1 VTHPLWGLVILLG
14 VLGLVFW
21 LTYTLAMPVVNW
33 LDKVIIGQL
42 ANTVQVLMSGA
53 PAWITSLLINGLIG
67 GVGTVLTFL
76 PILVFFF
83 AALGFLEDVGYM
95 ARATYIMDRFMHW
108 MGLHGRSFLLFFL
121 GFGCNV
127 SAVMGARIL
136 EERRTRILTI
146 LLIPLVPCTG
156 RLVVVA
162 FLAPAFFGSAAVLAT
177 WGLVALNVVLLAL
190 IGVTVNRLVFHRR
203 HLAFIMEVPLYH
215 LPNARTI
222 GFFVWYN
229 TVAFVKK
236 AGSIILVVSI
246 VVWALAA
253 LPNGDVESSYLMQ
266 FGSILLP
273 LGHLMGLDDWRLIV
287 SLLTSFVAKENT
299 IAVLGILFGNE
310 TGSSLATQVAAT
322 LSTAAALAFLVVQ
335 MTFIPCVATVAVI
348 KKETGAWR
356 WAALSVGLLLTI
368 SLCAGIAFYQV
379 TRLLT

>member
-1 VTHPLWGLVILLG
+1 
-14 VLGLVFW
+14 
-21 LTYTLAMPVVNW
+21 
-33 LDKVIIGQL
+33 
-42 ANTVQVLMSGA
+42 
-53 PAWITSLLINGLIG
+53 
-67 GVGTVLTFL
+67 
-76 PILVFFF
+76 
-83 AALGFLEDVGYM
+83 
-95 ARATYIMDRFMHW
+95 
-108 MGLHGRSFLLFFL
+108 
-121 GFGCNV
+121 
-127 SAVMGARIL
+127 
-136 EERRTRILTI
+136 
-146 LLIPLVPCTG
+146 
-156 RLVVVA
+156 
-162 FLAPAFFGSAAVLAT
+162 
-177 WGLVALNVVLLAL
+177 
-190 IGVTVNRLVFHRR
+190 
-203 HLAFIMEVPLYH
+203 MEVPLYH

-368 SLCAGIAFYQV
+368 SLCSGIAFYQV